1 VHDLQ
6 TGRWQKLVWNIPF
19 NGLSV
24 ALDAGTDEMLA
35 DPATR
40 KRATELMRE
49 VVAAADACGHGFDP
63 AFADRMLAT
72 TETMTPYK
80 TSMKLDH
87 EAGRPL
93 ELDAIYAAPIAAA
106 HAAGHAMP
114 RTEALLDELRR
125 IDATSSAGRSH

>member
-1 VHDLQ
+1 MPDLQ

-24 ALDAGTDEMLA
+24 TLDAGTDEMLA

-40 KRATELMRE
+40 QRAADLMAE
-49 VVAAADACGHGFDP
+49 VVAAAAACGHGFDP
-63 AFADRMLAT
+63 SFADRMLAT
-72 TETMTPYK
+72 TETMTPYA

-87 EAGRPL
+87 DAGRPL

-106 HAAGHAMP
+106 RAAGQAMP
-114 RTEALLDELRR
+114 QTEALLDELRR
-125 IDATSSAGRSH
+125 IDARSSASRPG